1 MSKIVILRGN
11 ACSGKTTVS
20 KALKQKIGSGTMLI
34 PQDFVRME
42 MLGVED
48 VAKNPAIALL
58 QNLVIYGHLHF
69 EIVIL
74 EGILNKWH
82 YQDLF
87 KTIEEIYDKQIFA
100 YYFDLPFEE
109 TVKRHAQRNCTA
121 FGEKEMWEWWAEKD
135 YIFNIKEKIITEEMS
150 IDETVGLVYQD
161 IMNTAT

>member
-1 MSKIVILRGN
+1 MSKIIILRGN

-20 KALKQKIGSGTMLI
+20 KALKQKIGNDMMLI

-48 VAKNPAIALL
+48 VRNNPAIALL
-58 QNLVIYGHLHF
+58 QNLVIYGHSNF

-82 YQDLF
+82 YQNLF
-87 KTIEEIYDKQIFA
+87 KTIEEVYKTQIFA

-109 TVKRHAQRNCTA
+109 TVKRHTERNCSS
-121 FGEKEMWEWWAEKD
+121 FGEKEMREWWAEKD
-135 YIFNIKEKIITEEMS
+135 YIMNIKEKIITKDMS
-150 IDETVGLVYQD
+150 IDETVEFIYQD
-161 IMNTAT
+161 IMKEE